1 MPDWLCC
8 LLAGLAGLSTG
19 AASISLLAW
28 QQQRQEQRQ
37 QQAQHQVQRQEQT
50 QRQAQGQ
57 RQEQSAT
64 SVFRVEVQEGGNVNI
79 TPRTG
84 EAGGE
89 DERGTAAR
97 R

>member
-1 MPDWLCC
+1 MADWLCC
-8 LLAGLAGLSTG
+8 LLAGIAGLSTG

-37 QQAQHQVQRQEQT
+37 QQAQHQAQRQEQG
-50 QRQAQGQ
+50 QRQEQVQ

-79 TPRTG
+79 TPRSG
-84 EAGGE
+84 EVDGQ
-89 DERGTAAR
+89 DE
-97 R
+97 

>member
-1 MPDWLCC
+1 MADWLCC
-8 LLAGLAGLSTG
+8 LLAGIAGLSTG

-37 QQAQHQVQRQEQT
+37 QQAQHQAQQQEQGQRQEQ
-50 QRQAQGQ
+50 AQ

-79 TPRTG
+79 TPRSG
-84 EAGGE
+84 EVDGQ
-89 DERGTAAR
+89 DE
-97 R
+97 